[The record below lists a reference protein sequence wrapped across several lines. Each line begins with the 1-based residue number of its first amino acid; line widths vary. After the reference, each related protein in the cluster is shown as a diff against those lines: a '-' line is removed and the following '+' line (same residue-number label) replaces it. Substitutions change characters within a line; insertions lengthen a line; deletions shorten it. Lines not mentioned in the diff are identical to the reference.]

1 VTQTE
6 QPKDCAIRAI
16 TDDGA
21 FRVITIRTTDMVR
34 AAIKAQDATGVCA
47 KTFAELLTGAVLV
60 RETMSPENRVQVVLK
75 PDHNNKGRFATLVAD
90 SHPEGLTR
98 GLVQG
103 EVSDEH
109 PPRFGEGMVLQ
120 VIRVLFNKELHQGI
134 VPTSSEGG
142 VSQALNDYLLSSEQV
157 TSVIEVA
164 AHVDEDGEVVSAA
177 GFIVQMLPE
186 VSVEALAPML
196 EHLEKRPALREILA
210 DRGARPAETMAKLMD
225 GFEHTVLS
233 QEPVSFG
240 CVCSQERIFQAI
252 STLPADEIRE
262 LIEGGTQIELACEYC
277 KTPYVVSA
285 SQLEPL
291 LRTN

>member
-6 QPKDCAIRAI
+6 QPTDCAIRAI

-21 FRVITIRTTDMVR
+21 FRIITIRTTDMVR
-34 AAIKAQDATGVCA
+34 GAIAAQEATGACA
-47 KTFAELLTGAVLV
+47 QTFAELLTGAVLV

-75 PDHNNKGRFATLVAD
+75 PDHHNKGTFATLVAD

-103 EVSDEH
+103 EVDDDN

-142 VSQALNDYLLSSEQV
+142 VSKALTDYMMSSEQI

-164 AHVDEDGEVVSAA
+164 AHVEDGEVVSAA

-186 VSVEALAPML
+186 ISVEALAPML
-196 EHLEKRPALREILA
+196 AYLEQRPALREILA
-210 DRGARPAETMAKLMD
+210 DRGARPAETMAKLMQD
-225 GFEHTVLS
+225 FDHTILS

-240 CVCSQERIFQAI
+240 CLCSQERILQAM
-252 STLPADEIRE
+252 STLPLDEIRE
-262 LIEGGTQIELACEYC
+262 IVDAGSQLEIACEYC
-277 KTPYVVSA
+277 KTPYIISA
-285 SQLEPL
+285 SQLQPL
-291 LRTN
+291 LDTQ

>member
-1 VTQTE
+1 MTQTE
-6 QPKDCAIRAI
+6 QPTDCAIRAI

-34 AAIKAQDATGVCA
+34 AAIDAQDATGICA

-60 RETMSPENRVQVVLK
+60 RETMSPENRVQVILK
-75 PDHNNKGRFATLVAD
+75 PDHNNKGMFATLVAD

-103 EVSDEH
+103 EVSDEN

-134 VPTSSEGG
+134 VPTSREGG
-142 VSQALNDYLLSSEQV
+142 VSEALNDYMMSSEQI

-164 AHVDEDGEVVSAA
+164 AHVEDGEVVSAA

-196 EHLEKRPALREILA
+196 AHLEKRPALREILA
-210 DRGARPAETMAKLMD
+210 DRGARPAETMARLMD
-225 GFEHTVLS
+225 GFDHTVLS

-240 CVCSQERIFQAI
+240 CICSQERIFQAI
-252 STLPADEIRE
+252 STLPADEISE
-262 LIEGGTQIELACEYC
+262 LIDGGNQLEVACEYC
-277 KTPYVVSA
+277 KTPYVVSS